1 MNSINP
7 TLFPSLTPKQMSALD
22 RYTSLLLEWNT
33 HIRLTGYHSQEQ
45 VREHL
50 LLEPILA
57 FHYLQGRLPNSLP
70 RIDFGSGNGSPGLV
84 MALLDPDHSYL
95 LVERVQ
101 KKRIFLEN
109 VSRHLS
115 LSNVTVVPSIDSSV
129 FSPLVFMKA
138 ITVNDFLSDKNV
150 KRHLSP
156 PAFFIRF
163 GKDPHFACQPL
174 LSCVINGGIREWEKH
189 IAFSLFLLEFSG

>member
-1 MNSINP
+1 MNSINL
-7 TLFPSLTPKQMSALD
+7 TLFPSLTPKQISALD

-101 KKRIFLEN
+101 KKRIFLDH

-129 FSPLVFMKA
+129 FSPLVLMKA

-174 LSCVINGGIREWEKH
+174 LSCVINGGIREWEKY

>member
-1 MNSINP
+1 MNP
-7 TLFPSLTPKQMSALD
+7 THRTLCPSLTPRQMTALD
-22 RYTSLLLEWNT
+22 HYTSLLLEWNT
-33 HIRLTGYHSQEQ
+33 HIRLTGYHSEEQ

-57 FHYLQGRLPNSLP
+57 FHALQGRLPNSLP
-70 RIDFGSGNGSPGLV
+70 RIDFGSGNGSPGLI
-84 MALLDPDHSYL
+84 MALLDPNHSYL

-101 KKRIFLEN
+101 KKRIFLDH

-115 LSNVTVVPSIDSSV
+115 LSNVTVVPALDSPV

-138 ITVNDFLSDKNV
+138 ITVHDFLSDKNV

-163 GKDPHFACQPL
+163 GKDPHLACQSL
-174 LSCVINGGIREWEKH
+174 LSCVINGGVREWEKH
-189 IAFSLFLLEFSG
+189 ITFSLFLLEFSG

>member
-1 MNSINP
+1 MNSINL
-7 TLFPSLTPKQMSALD
+7 TLFPSLTPKQISALD

-57 FHYLQGRLPNSLP
+57 FHYLQGRLPSSLP

-101 KKRIFLEN
+101 KKRIFLDH

-115 LSNVTVVPSIDSSV
+115 LSNVTVVPAIDSSV
-129 FSPLVFMKA
+129 FSPLVLMKA

-174 LSCVINGGIREWEKH
+174 LSCVINGGIREWEKY
-189 IAFSLFLLEFSG
+189 ITFSLFLLEFSG

>member
-1 MNSINP
+1 MNSINL

-150 KRHLSP
+150 KRHFSP
-156 PAFFIRF
+156 PCLLHPLWKRSSFCL
-163 GKDPHFACQPL
+163 PTPPL
-174 LSCVINGGIREWEKH
+174 LCHKWWDSRVGKTHRLFP
-189 IAFSLFLLEFSG
+189 FSP

>member
-1 MNSINP
+1 MNSINL

-101 KKRIFLEN
+101 KKRIFLDH

-115 LSNVTVVPSIDSSV
+115 LSNVTVVPSLDSPV

-150 KRHLSP
+150 KRHFSP